1 LIAHKETKCLSLP
14 THLWL
19 KEGNVHDLVALREI
33 ADELPSEIS
42 LYADKAYADEKFK
55 SELQSQQIKLFTPI
69 KKPKKAELTS
79 KQKLFNKVISVR
91 YSATN

>member
-33 ADELPSEIS
+33 ADELPFVIS
-42 LYADKAYADEKFK
+42 LA
-55 SELQSQQIKLFTPI
+55 QIKHTLM
-69 KKPKKAELTS
+69 KNLNQNCKVNKSNYLRQS
-79 KQKLFNKVISVR
+79 RNQRKQN
-91 YSATN
+91 